1 MTIDLK
7 NNLAYSVALPVGPVR
22 VFTASV
28 LSVEIANVPASRHGK
43 GVASVEVAVT
53 NADGVSATAAATKVG
68 SAYYVRFA
76 ASMFETY
83 GEVENGVAVFLVF
96 ADETRERVASALL
109 RVLAANADAR
119 PGDPSKSLVAK
130 GDEVYVKSRVV
141 EDVQHYVRQVM
152 AYDEDMAAWGAD
164 WTGDYILVDG
174 QFVAAE

>member
-28 LSVEIANVPASRHGK
+28 LSIEIANVPASRHGK
-43 GVASVEVAVT
+43 TVASVEVAVT
-53 NADGVSATAAATKVG
+53 NADGISASAAATKIG
-68 SAYYVRFA
+68 SSHYVRFA
-76 ASMFETY
+76 ASLFTTY

-96 ADETRERVASALL
+96 ADDTRERVASALL
-109 RVLAANADAR
+109 RVLAASADTK

-130 GDEVYVKSRVV
+130 GDEVYVKSRLV
-141 EDVQHYVRQVM
+141 EGVQHYVKQVM
-152 AYDEDMAAWGAD
+152 TYDPDMEAWGAD
-164 WTGDYILVDG
+164 WTGDFILVDG